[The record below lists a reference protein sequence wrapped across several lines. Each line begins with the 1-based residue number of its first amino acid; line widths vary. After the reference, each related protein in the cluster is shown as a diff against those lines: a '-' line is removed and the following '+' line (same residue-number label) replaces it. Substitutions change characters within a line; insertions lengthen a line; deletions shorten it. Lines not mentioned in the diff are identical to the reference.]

1 MLKNLTIKSKIL
13 FITLFGLLLLSS
25 VLGYVSV
32 SKAKE
37 SLIKKSYDMLTSTR
51 DNKAKQVKNYL
62 EQRIKDIKVLSKSS
76 NADELLYD
84 LGNLYDDLDLE
95 EDEIFD
101 VSIVSIKDATTPH
114 ENFFQNFA
122 KEYGYND
129 IYLINAESG
138 HVLYTSSKLKD
149 YGSNLKFGNLKSSPL
164 AQVWKKTLESKEAT
178 FIDMTKYS
186 INDNKPTMFLGAP
199 VFQDEEIKGV
209 IVFQISTKD
218 INDIMSFRKGYTK
231 SQEDYLVGQD
241 YLMRSNSYLDPK
253 NHSLNAS
260 FSNKE
265 KGKVDGIVYG
275 GTSRKIRN
283 YLQISNKLFVSH
295 SSKSENKIGYF
306 KTELIKPISPLY
318 FNDKE
323 RTSALISICSLLNT
337 LLPEAQQNKK
347 IYNSFEKL
355 INSINL
361 ENWIFIYIFFEL
373 NLIKDLG
380 YDTNLEQYSP
390 NESTSN
396 DISKIKIDGYI
407 YEVPNFLIF
416 KKIPVKFDNTLIRK
430 SLYFTRNVLQ
440 NKFFIPNNLL
450 FPKSRV
456 VLENYF
462 N

>member
-1 MLKNLTIKSKIL
+1 MIWEDECY
-13 FITLFGLLLLSS
+13 LLS
-25 VLGYVSV
+25 
-32 SKAKE
+32 KRKFRE
-37 SLIKKSYDMLTSTR
+37 
-51 DNKAKQVKNYL
+51 
-62 EQRIKDIKVLSKSS
+62 
-76 NADELLYD
+76 NA
-84 LGNLYDDLDLE
+84 NIIN
-95 EDEIFD
+95 IF
-101 VSIVSIKDATTPH
+101 T
-114 ENFFQNFA
+114 
-122 KEYGYND
+122 
-129 IYLINAESG
+129 
-138 HVLYTSSKLKD
+138 
-149 YGSNLKFGNLKSSPL
+149 
-164 AQVWKKTLESKEAT
+164 
-178 FIDMTKYS
+178 
-186 INDNKPTMFLGAP
+186 
-199 VFQDEEIKGV
+199 
-209 IVFQISTKD
+209 
-218 INDIMSFRKGYTK
+218 
-231 SQEDYLVGQD
+231 
-241 YLMRSNSYLDPK
+241 
-253 NHSLNAS
+253 
-260 FSNKE
+260 KE

-337 LLPEAQQNKK
+337 LLPESQQNKK

-355 INSINL
+355 IGSINL
-361 ENWIFIYIFFEL
+361 ENWIFMYIFFEL

-380 YDTNLEQYSP
+380 YDTNLGQYS
-390 NESTSN
+390 STEIKNN
-396 DISKIKIDGYI
+396 DILKIKIDGYI

-416 KKIPVKFDNTLIRK
+416 KKIPLKFNNILIQK

>member
-1 MLKNLTIKSKIL
+1 MIWEDECY
-13 FITLFGLLLLSS
+13 LLS
-25 VLGYVSV
+25 
-32 SKAKE
+32 KRKFRE
-37 SLIKKSYDMLTSTR
+37 
-51 DNKAKQVKNYL
+51 
-62 EQRIKDIKVLSKSS
+62 
-76 NADELLYD
+76 NA
-84 LGNLYDDLDLE
+84 NIIN
-95 EDEIFD
+95 IF
-101 VSIVSIKDATTPH
+101 T
-114 ENFFQNFA
+114 
-122 KEYGYND
+122 
-129 IYLINAESG
+129 
-138 HVLYTSSKLKD
+138 
-149 YGSNLKFGNLKSSPL
+149 
-164 AQVWKKTLESKEAT
+164 
-178 FIDMTKYS
+178 
-186 INDNKPTMFLGAP
+186 
-199 VFQDEEIKGV
+199 
-209 IVFQISTKD
+209 
-218 INDIMSFRKGYTK
+218 
-231 SQEDYLVGQD
+231 
-241 YLMRSNSYLDPK
+241 
-253 NHSLNAS
+253 
-260 FSNKE
+260 KE

-295 SSKSENKIGYF
+295 SSKNENKIGYF

-361 ENWIFIYIFFEL
+361 ENWVFIYIFFEL

-380 YDTNLEQYSP
+380 YDTNIEQYS
-390 NESTSN
+390 NDQIKN
-396 DISKIKIDGYI
+396 GDISKIKIDGYI
-407 YEVPNFLIF
+407 YEVPNFLIL
-416 KKIPVKFDNTLIRK
+416 KKIPVELNNTLIRK

>member
-1 MLKNLTIKSKIL
+1 MIWEDECY
-13 FITLFGLLLLSS
+13 LLS
-25 VLGYVSV
+25 
-32 SKAKE
+32 KRKFRE
-37 SLIKKSYDMLTSTR
+37 
-51 DNKAKQVKNYL
+51 
-62 EQRIKDIKVLSKSS
+62 
-76 NADELLYD
+76 NA
-84 LGNLYDDLDLE
+84 NIIN
-95 EDEIFD
+95 IF
-101 VSIVSIKDATTPH
+101 T
-114 ENFFQNFA
+114 
-122 KEYGYND
+122 
-129 IYLINAESG
+129 
-138 HVLYTSSKLKD
+138 
-149 YGSNLKFGNLKSSPL
+149 
-164 AQVWKKTLESKEAT
+164 
-178 FIDMTKYS
+178 
-186 INDNKPTMFLGAP
+186 
-199 VFQDEEIKGV
+199 
-209 IVFQISTKD
+209 
-218 INDIMSFRKGYTK
+218 
-231 SQEDYLVGQD
+231 
-241 YLMRSNSYLDPK
+241 
-253 NHSLNAS
+253 
-260 FSNKE
+260 KE

-295 SSKSENKIGYF
+295 SSKNENKIGYF

-337 LLPEAQQNKK
+337 LLPESQQNKK

-380 YDTNLEQYSP
+380 YDTNLEQYS
-390 NESTSN
+390 STKSIKN
-396 DISKIKIDGYI
+396 DILKIKIDGYI
-407 YEVPNFLIF
+407 YEVPNYLIF
-416 KKIPVKFDNTLIRK
+416 KKIPEEFNNTLIRK